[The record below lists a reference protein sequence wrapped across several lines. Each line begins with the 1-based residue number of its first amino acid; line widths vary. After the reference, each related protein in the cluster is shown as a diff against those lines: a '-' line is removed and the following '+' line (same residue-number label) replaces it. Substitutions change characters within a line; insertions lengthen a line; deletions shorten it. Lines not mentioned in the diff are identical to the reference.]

1 MKHSAIA
8 FTALA
13 VLLAMG
19 CQKTETKTISVNVK
33 VDETKLKE
41 AGIDSPETYEVKLS
55 NFSTGVSV
63 QAKTENGIATA
74 AGLVPGVYNVTVGA
88 SQNVGGFSYTIAGAQ
103 SNVSLLK
110 DGDEVVVSVDAVKE
124 AALVF
129 KEIYY
134 TGFSYT
140 PIDPTTGKPAVDP
153 ETGNPA
159 TTQYFRDQFYEI
171 YNNSTEVV
179 FADSLC
185 IATIVY
191 ANYNYSIIYD
201 WPIENKEQYV
211 FASVIWQIPGEGNT
225 YPIQP
230 GESIIISQW
239 GTNHKA
245 QNLTEGNAPVDLSG
259 AEFEAVE
266 KETTFGGI
274 VLTDNPAVN
283 MKKAVNALGYSV
295 PQWLTPVSG
304 AGYIIFKP
312 SKALKDE
319 NYLIATNN
327 DFAGKAREVLISDV
341 IDAVQS
347 VSDETGMMHLG
358 LPQILDAGGIWCSGN
373 YVGESIARK
382 IKETRPDGT
391 IVYQDSNNTTN
402 DFEVKKDPQL
412 RRNGAKKPSWN
423 TWHK

>member
-134 TGFSYT
+134 TGFSSISATSSTRFTTTARKSPMPTACASRQLFTQITTT
-140 PIDPTTGKPAVDP
+140 PSFTTGRLK
-153 ETGNPA
+153 T
-159 TTQYFRDQFYEI
+159 R
-171 YNNSTEVV
+171 
-179 FADSLC
+179 
-185 IATIVY
+185 
-191 ANYNYSIIYD
+191 
-201 WPIENKEQYV
+201 
-211 FASVIWQIPGEGNT
+211 
-225 YPIQP
+225 
-230 GESIIISQW
+230 
-239 GTNHKA
+239 TNMFSH
-245 QNLTEGNAPVDLSG
+245 
-259 AEFEAVE
+259 
-266 KETTFGGI
+266 
-274 VLTDNPAVN
+274 
-283 MKKAVNALGYSV
+283 
-295 PQWLTPVSG
+295 
-304 AGYIIFKP
+304 
-312 SKALKDE
+312 
-319 NYLIATNN
+319 
-327 DFAGKAREVLISDV
+327 R
-341 IDAVQS
+341 
-347 VSDETGMMHLG
+347 
-358 LPQILDAGGIWCSGN
+358 
-373 YVGESIARK
+373 
-382 IKETRPDGT
+382 
-391 IVYQDSNNTTN
+391 
-402 DFEVKKDPQL
+402 
-412 RRNGAKKPSWN
+412 
-423 TWHK
+423 

>member
-88 SQNVGGFSYTIAGAQ
+88 TQNMGGFSYTIAGAQ

-153 ETGNPA
+153 ETGQEA

-171 YNNSTEVV
+171 YNNSTEVAY
-179 FADSLC
+179 ADSLC

-266 KETTFGGI
+266 KETTFAGI

-283 MKKAVNALGYSV
+283 MKRAVNALGYTP

-304 AGYIIFKP
+304 AGYILFKP
-312 SKALKDE
+312 SKPLKDE
-319 NYLIATNN
+319 NYLIATNA

-347 VSDETGMMHLG
+347 VSDETGMMHIG